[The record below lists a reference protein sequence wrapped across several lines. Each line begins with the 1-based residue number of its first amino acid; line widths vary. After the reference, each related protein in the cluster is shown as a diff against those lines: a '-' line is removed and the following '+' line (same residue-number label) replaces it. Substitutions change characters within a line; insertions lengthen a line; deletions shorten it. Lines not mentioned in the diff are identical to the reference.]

1 MPQLLHAA
9 LECADFTVDI
19 AGTCNDAREALS
31 LVPHD
36 AAVLDLGLP
45 DGDGM
50 PSRRTAPR
58 WQPDAYP
65 SQTTSAS
72 VARLTGPEPTHRIA
86 DRVDAAAPLSKSR
99 MVVCPVR
106 PASASS

>member
-9 LECADFTVDI
+9 LECADFTVEI

-45 DGDGM
+45 DGGGM
-50 PSRRTAPR
+50 PILILTAR
-58 WQPDAYP
+58 NSVEHRVGGLDA
-65 SQTTSAS
+65 
-72 VARLTGPEPTHRIA
+72 GA
-86 DRVDAAAPLSKSR
+86 DD
-99 MVVCPVR
+99 
-106 PASASS
+106 